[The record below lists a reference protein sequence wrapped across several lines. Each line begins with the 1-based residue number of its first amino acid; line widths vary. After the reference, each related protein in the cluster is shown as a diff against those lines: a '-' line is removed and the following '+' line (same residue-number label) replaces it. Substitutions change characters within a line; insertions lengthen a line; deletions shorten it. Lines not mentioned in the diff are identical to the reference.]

1 MFTGLCIL
9 LAAMVVW
16 IIVFFLAIKFS
27 SVEVDPDYPFFEDE
41 IKSEGIDNFKLKKN
55 ERV

>member
-16 IIVFFLAIKFS
+16 IIVFFLTIKFS